1 MRGVWTA
8 IITPFKENGELDLP
22 SFKKILRDQADAGIS
37 GIIPCGTTG
46 EAPTLDLEE
55 KKTLI
60 QTCIQELKDSPVQV
74 VAGTGS
80 NQTRDTIE
88 FSKWASAA
96 GVDGVLLVTPSY
108 NKPSQAGMEEHFK
121 SVASAID
128 CEVILYNVP
137 SRTGVSIAPE
147 TVSRLSKHPRIR
159 SLKEATG
166 NTALTSEILNQV
178 SKEGGSIDIL
188 SGDDATFLPLLSVGA
203 VGIISVASNL
213 FPREMVALQKA
224 FDQGNLKTALEIHNK
239 YYPLFRDLFIES
251 NPVPIK
257 AAMASLNWCTPSVR
271 LPMSPLQP
279 SNLKKLEASLS
290 ECGITRGP
298 S

>member
-8 IITPFKENGELDLP
+8 IITPFTDSGELDLP
-22 SFKKILRDQADAGIS
+22 SLKKILRDQVEAGIS

-46 EAPTLDLEE
+46 EAPTLSLDE
-55 KKTLI
+55 KKMLI
-60 QTCIQELKDSPVQV
+60 QTCLQELKGSPVKV

-80 NQTRDTIE
+80 NNTRDTVE
-88 FSKWASAA
+88 FSKWASSA
-96 GVDGVLLVTPSY
+96 GVDGVLLVTPYY

-121 SVASAID
+121 SVASVID

-137 SRTGVSIAPE
+137 SRTGVSLTAE
-147 TVSRLSKHPRIR
+147 TVGRLASHPRIR
-159 SLKEATG
+159 TIKEATG
-166 NTALTSEILNQV
+166 NPALSSEILDQV
-178 SKEGGSIDIL
+178 SKSGQSIDIL
-188 SGDDATFLPLLSVGA
+188 SGDDATYLPLLSIGA

-224 FDQGNLKTALEIHNK
+224 FDEGDLKKALKIHQK
-239 YYPLFRDLFIES
+239 HFPLFRDLFIES

-257 AAMASLNWCTPSVR
+257 AAMASLDWCRPDVR
-271 LPMSPLQP
+271 LPLSPLQP
-279 SNLKKLEASLS
+279 AHLKKLEASLS
-290 ECGITRGP
+290 EYQIVRGK